1 MILRSQLRTDSDEFR
16 ARYAHNRA
24 LAAELHARQ
33 RAARHDRAPRDL
45 ARLAQLGKQSARDRL
60 DKLLDPATP
69 FLELS
74 TLAGITSSR
83 GEAPGASC
91 ITGIGIVAGR
101 EVMIHAD
108 DPSIKGG
115 AWYPLTVKK
124 IVRALDIALDNA
136 LPVIHL
142 CDSAGGFLPR
152 QSELFPDRDM
162 AGRIFRNQ
170 ALLSRRGQPQ
180 LALVFGHCTA
190 GGAYVPAL
198 SDYSVI
204 VRGTGAVFLG
214 GPPLV
219 KAATGEVVTADELG
233 GADLHTQISGTCDY
247 PAASEDDAIAIGREI
262 VAQWSVPARLVARE
276 PAEPPRYP
284 ADELYGILPTD
295 IKQAFDM
302 REVIARLVDGS
313 RFHDY
318 QPAYGT
324 TLVCGYAHLWGYRI
338 GILAN
343 NGVLF
348 NDSALKGA
356 HFIELCNQNATPM
369 VFLQNITGYM
379 VGKHYE
385 ERGITKDGAK
395 MIMAQACSRVPKL
408 TVMCHASFGAGNYGM
423 CGRAYDGRFL
433 FAWPNHQ
440 IGVMGG
446 DQAASTLVDVKRAQ
460 LARDGKADAG
470 ELARVRD
477 ETLAAFAAQMTAY
490 HSTSELWD
498 DGVLDPVDTR
508 DALGIALSVALGSPF
523 GSPSGAPFGEPG
535 YGVFRL

>member
-16 ARYAHNRA
+16 VRYAHHRA

-33 RAARHDRAPRDL
+33 HAARSTGRAPRDL
-45 ARLAQLGKQSARDRL
+45 ARLAQLGKQSARARL

-108 DPSIKGG
+108 DPSVKGG
-115 AWYPLTVKK
+115 AWYPLTIKK
-124 IVRALDIALDNA
+124 IVRALDIALDNG

-152 QSELFPDRDM
+152 QSELFPDRYM

-170 ALLSRRGQPQ
+170 ALLSRRGHQQ

-233 GADLHTQISGTCDY
+233 GADLHTQVSGTCDY

-262 VAQWSVPARLVARE
+262 VGHWSTPAKQLARQ

-284 ADELYGILPTD
+284 ADELYGILPVD
-295 IKQAFDM
+295 IKQSFDM

-313 RFHDY
+313 RLHEY

-324 TLVCGYAHLWGYRI
+324 TLVCGYAHLWGYPV

-356 HFIELCNQNATPM
+356 HFIELCNQNGTPL

-395 MIMAQACSRVPKL
+395 MIMAQTCSRVPKL

-446 DQAASTLVDVKRAQ
+446 DQAADTLVDVKRAQ
-460 LARDGKADAG
+460 LARDGRLDDA

-477 ETLAAFAAQMTAY
+477 DTLAAFTTQMTAY

-498 DGVLDPVDTR
+498 DGVLDPIHTR
-508 DALGIALSVALGSPF
+508 DALAIALSVAVNAPPGSAF
-523 GSPSGAPFGEPG
+523 GDPG
-535 YGVFRL
+535 YGVFRM